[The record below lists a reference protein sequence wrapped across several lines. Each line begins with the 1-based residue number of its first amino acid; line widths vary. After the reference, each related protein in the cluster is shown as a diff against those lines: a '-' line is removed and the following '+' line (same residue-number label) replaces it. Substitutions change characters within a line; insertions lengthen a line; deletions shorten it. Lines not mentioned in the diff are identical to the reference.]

1 MIQPARPF
9 PPAKARMSSLWAV
22 GALLLTV
29 PLWRSPD
36 ASAQTPCGLGVY
48 QDAPAA
54 WTLLRHGSSR
64 AGPLGEDANP
74 GRWPLLRS
82 VSHQFLGADSM
93 AGHCTFALRPLTP
106 EVRLVGNSELP
117 FSREEGPLWAG
128 RGWNTRL
135 SAGFHARWGRV
146 EAILAPEFTWS
157 ENRSHLLVDALVPGR
172 SPYSSPWHT
181 GGVETFWIRGG
192 SASIDLPQRFGPEA
206 VTGIHPGQST
216 LALRLGGL
224 SVGASTEN
232 RSWGPAMLNPLV
244 LSANAPGFPHVFL
257 QLREPVKGRFGSV
270 EGLLL
275 AGELRSSDYF
285 VETDA
290 GRRSLGAMALVY
302 RPPVADEGVELGLV
316 RSIYGDAD
324 GWGDVFRSGVEPFF
338 NWDRPPGLAA
348 AQGEP
353 TWQPEKEQLTGIW
366 ARWTLPDDGFQL
378 YGEWVRHRLPVGI
391 KDLLTAPHYSQGYTL
406 GAEWLGAVPGW
417 SAPLL
422 RLHGEITNVEE
433 SSAFHHRDAYS
444 FYTSAVVPEGY
455 THRGRPL
462 GASFGPGGS
471 GQWLALDVLGD
482 WWSVGLQGGR
492 IRWETDAFYRSK
504 TQRRAFG
511 RRTIHAIDAQVF
523 LGVRGAVRSGWLDA
537 ELEILGSDRFN
548 YYFFNPDVSW
558 NTPGRV
564 DFRSYTGSVTV
575 RPRLLR
581 H

>member
-1 MIQPARPF
+1 MG
-9 PPAKARMSSLWAV
+9 AV
-22 GALLLTV
+22 IFAI
-29 PLWRSPD
+29 PLWSPTD
-36 ASAQTPCGLGVY
+36 LAGQIPCGLGVY
-48 QDAPAA
+48 EDAPAA
-54 WTLLRHGSSR
+54 WTLLRHASSR
-64 AGPLGEDANP
+64 AGPLGEEASPRD
-74 GRWPLLRS
+74 WPLLRS
-82 VSHQFLGADSM
+82 VSHYLLGVDSLS
-93 AGHCTFALRPLTP
+93 ARCTVAVRPLTP

-128 RGWNTRL
+128 RGWNSRL

-146 EAILAPEFTWS
+146 EAIFAPDFTWS

-181 GGVETFWIRGG
+181 GGVETFWINAG

-206 VTGIHPGQST
+206 VTGVHSGQST
-216 LALRLGGL
+216 LAMRLGGWTL
-224 SVGASTEN
+224 AASTEN

-244 LSANAPGFPHVFL
+244 LSANAPGFPHIFL
-257 QLREPVKGRFGSV
+257 QLREPVTGRFGSV

-302 RPPVADEGVELGLV
+302 RPPVAEAGVELGFV
-316 RSIYGDAD
+316 RSIYGSVE
-324 GWGDVFRSGVEPFF
+324 GWGDVLTAGLDPLL
-338 NWDRPPGLAA
+338 NWDRPPSLSGAE
-348 AQGEP
+348 GEAP
-353 TWQPEKEQLTGIW
+353 WQAEKEQLTALW
-366 ARWTLPDDGFQL
+366 ARWTLPEDGFQI
-378 YGEWVRHRLPVGI
+378 YGEWVRHQLPLGI
-391 KDLLTAPHYSQGYTL
+391 KDFLTAPHYSQGYTL
-406 GAEWLGAVPGW
+406 GAEWVGAMPGW
-417 SAPLL
+417 AAPLL
-422 RLHGEITNVEE
+422 RLHGEVTNVEE
-433 SSAFHHRDAYS
+433 SSAFHHRHANS
-444 FYTSAVVPEGY
+444 FYTSRVVPEGY

-471 GQWLALDVLGD
+471 GQWLALDVLGN

-504 TQRRAFG
+504 SRRPGFG
-511 RRTIHAIDAQVF
+511 RRTIHALDAQVF
-523 LGVRGAVRSGWLDA
+523 LGIRGAVRSEWLDA
-537 ELEILGSDRFN
+537 ELEVLGSDRFN

-564 DFRSYTGSVTV
+564 DFRTYTGSLTV

>member
-1 MIQPARPF
+1 M
-9 PPAKARMSSLWAV
+9 WAV
-22 GALLLTV
+22 VFAL
-29 PLWRSPD
+29 PLWSPAD
-36 ASAQTPCGLGVY
+36 ASAQTPCGLGIY

-54 WTLLRHGSSR
+54 WTLLRHASSR
-64 AGPLGEDANP
+64 AGPLEAAEN
-74 GRWPLLRS
+74 RSHWPLLRS
-82 VSHQFLGADSM
+82 VSNELLGVDSIPR
-93 AGHCTFALRPLTP
+93 HCSLALRPLTP

-135 SAGFHARWGRV
+135 SGGFHARWGRI
-146 EAILAPEFTWS
+146 EAIFAPEFTWS
-157 ENRSHLLVDALVPGR
+157 ENRSHLLVDALVPER

-181 GGVETFWIRGG
+181 GGVETFWINAG

-206 VTGIHPGQST
+206 VTGVHSGQST
-216 LALRLGGL
+216 LAMRLGGWT
-224 SVGASTEN
+224 VGASTEN

-244 LSANAPGFPHVFL
+244 LSANAPGFPHVFV
-257 QLREPVKGRFGSV
+257 QLREPLEGRFGSL

-285 VETDA
+285 VESDA

-302 RPPVADEGVELGLV
+302 RPPLADDGLEFGFV
-316 RSIYGDAD
+316 RSLYGGAE
-324 GWGDVFRSGVEPFF
+324 GWGDVLQSGLDPLI
-338 NWDRPPGLAA
+338 NWDRAPSLTPAE
-348 AQGEP
+348 GEP
-353 TWQPEKEQLTGIW
+353 RWQPEKEQLTGLW
-366 ARWTLPDDGFQL
+366 ARWILPEDGFQV
-378 YGEWVRHRLPVGI
+378 YGEWVRHRLPVSI

-406 GAEWLGAVPGW
+406 GAEWVGAMPGW
-417 SAPLL
+417 AAPLL
-422 RLHGEITNVEE
+422 RLHGEVTNVEE
-433 SSAFHHRDAYS
+433 SSAFHHREAHS
-444 FYTSAVVPEGY
+444 FYTSEVVPEGY

-482 WWSVGLQGGR
+482 WWSVGLHGGR
-492 IRWETDAFYRSK
+492 IRWETDAFYRSR
-504 TQRRAFG
+504 TQRPAFG
-511 RRTIHAIDAQVF
+511 RRTIHAFDAQVF
-523 LGVRGAVRSGWLDA
+523 LGVRGALHIGWLDVEA
-537 ELEILGSDRFN
+537 EVLGSDRFN

-564 DFRSYTGSVTV
+564 DFRTYTGSLTV